1 MSDATRHRPDL
12 RLTEAEARRALERA
26 AWNEAQKDS
35 LTVAE
40 LTRVAEEAGYS
51 REYVESAIDEILEER
66 GLATRPAA
74 PGRSDSPDESAPRQG
89 LFARLRTWLQPIR
102 AGLAGG
108 IIGVLA
114 RRMAGFST
122 VVVTDGVVF
131 MVGIVIA
138 IIAVLA
144 FHHRRTG
151 RQTEFQLQTAG
162 LWVGFM
168 IGWVIIHGAVQPE
181 LIRGVATFWF
191 LTGSLGGA
199 IVHFRGNRHA
209 GAGEETPGPA

>member
-1 MSDATRHRPDL
+1 MSDSTHHRPDL

-40 LTRVAEEAGYS
+40 LTRVAEEAGYA
-51 REYVESAIDEILEER
+51 REYVDRAFDEILEER
-66 GLATRPAA
+66 GLATSTAA
-74 PGRSDSPDESAPRQG
+74 PKRHHASDEPAPGQG
-89 LFARLRTWLQPIR
+89 LFSRFRTWLQPIR

-114 RRMAGFST
+114 RRMAGFAT
-122 VVVTDGVVF
+122 VTVSDGVLF
-131 MVGIVIA
+131 MVGIMFA

-151 RQTEFQLQTAG
+151 RQLEFQLQTGG
-162 LWVGFM
+162 LWIGFM
-168 IGWVIIHGAVQPE
+168 IGWALIHGAFEPE
-181 LIRGVATFWF
+181 LVRGATTFWF

-199 IVHFRGNRHA
+199 IVHFRGIRDA
-209 GAGEETPGPA
+209 ASEETPGRA

>member
-1 MSDATRHRPDL
+1 MSDSTPHRPDL

-51 REYVESAIDEILEER
+51 REYIDRAIDEILDER
-66 GLATRPAA
+66 GLASSTAA
-74 PGRSDSPDESAPRQG
+74 PPQLASDEPVPRQG
-89 LFARLRTWLQPIR
+89 PFSRFRTWLQPIR

-122 VVVTDGVVF
+122 VTVSDGVLF
-131 MVGIVIA
+131 MVGIMFA

-151 RQTEFQLQTAG
+151 RQLEFQLQTGG
-162 LWVGFM
+162 LWIGFM
-168 IGWVIIHGAVQPE
+168 IGWAFIHGGLEPE
-181 LIRGVATFWF
+181 LLRGATTFWF

-199 IVHFRGNRHA
+199 IVHFRGIRDA
-209 GAGEETPGPA
+209 GAGETPGRA